1 MSQEKRRGLRR
12 DALLATLLSAFIAGL
27 WCSVTGRTS
36 AEGWTTPLGYHSDGW
51 FVLGLLKAA
60 RDGHVAS
67 LLSITVPELNAPF
80 GASWN
85 DFLRQHKI
93 QLVLAGGLAR
103 VLGLFAAANL
113 CVLLAHVLAGLSF
126 YGVARSFRARRE
138 WALCGAC
145 AFAFT
150 PFLFYRSLGHLTLS
164 HYWPI
169 PLAILVTSWAFGRR
183 GVPVNGRRF
192 WLGAV
197 IAVVAG
203 LHNIYY
209 ARLFAELLVLASLA
223 QLLRGR
229 RRLAPGPLLLLAALL
244 LALLGDNA
252 NMLAHRWAEGPGLAS
267 LLRPYGNLERYALK
281 PIELFLPAPGSG
293 LLPWPG
299 LSQAYAEGA
308 LYRGEMGSAYLG
320 LAGIAGLAAM
330 AFSAFRGWLRRRRG
344 FLPSALV
351 AVAWILADSVVGGL
365 NGLWGTA
372 GFVWF
377 RATNR
382 HSIWILALVLLW
394 SVTRLSRVRWTR
406 QRAASILAAA
416 LVGALALADQC
427 PPWTPTAEISAVR
440 STMASD
446 RTFVQSLEGAL
457 PSDAMLFVLPVLDFP
472 EGPRVLRA
480 TDYEPLRLYLF
491 SSRLRLSYGGDKGRP
506 REEWQ
511 RRVEELP
518 PEAMAAALESRG
530 FDGLIL
536 NRKAYEDG
544 GEGLRQALASGGRR
558 EGWQS
563 PDRDFLFLRLLPA
576 QVQ

>member
-1 MSQEKRRGLRR
+1 
-12 DALLATLLSAFIAGL
+12 
-27 WCSVTGRTS
+27 V
-36 AEGWTTPLGYHSDGW
+36 
-51 FVLGLLKAA
+51 
-60 RDGHVAS
+60 
-67 LLSITVPELNAPF
+67 VPELNAPF

-103 VLGLFAAANL
+103 ATGLFAAANL

-126 YGVARSFRARRE
+126 YGVARYFRARRE

-169 PLAILVTSWAFGRR
+169 PLAILVTSWGLGRR
-183 GVPVNGRRF
+183 GVPLNGRRF
-192 WLGAV
+192 WFGVL
-197 IAVVAG
+197 IAVLAGVHNLYYAG
-203 LHNIYY
+203 L
-209 ARLFAELLVLASLA
+209 FAQFLVLASLA

-229 RRLAPGPLLLLAALL
+229 SRLALGPLLLLAALL
-244 LALLGDNA
+244 LAVLGDNA
-252 NMLAHRWAEGPGLAS
+252 HMLAHRWTQGPGLAS

-281 PIELFLPAPGSG
+281 PIELFLPAPGRG
-293 LLPWPG
+293 LVPWRC
-299 LSQAYAEGA
+299 LAEAYAEGA

-320 LAGIAGLAAM
+320 LGGIAGLAAM
-330 AFSAFRGWLRRRRG
+330 AFSAFRGWLRRKPG

-382 HSIWILALVLLW
+382 YSIWILALVLLW
-394 SVTRLSRVRWTR
+394 SVTRVSRASWTR
-406 QRAASILAAA
+406 RRVASILAAA

-427 PPWTPTAEISAVR
+427 PPWTPTAEIAAVR

-457 PSDAMLFVLPVLDFP
+457 PGDAMLFVLPVLDFP

-511 RRVEELP
+511 RHVEALP

-530 FDGLIL
+530 FAGLVL
-536 NRKAYEDG
+536 NRKAYEDE
-544 GEGLRQALASGGRR
+544 GEGLRAALASRGR
-558 EGWQS
+558 GDAWQS
-563 PDRDFLFLRLLPA
+563 PDRDFLFIRLLPA
-576 QVQ
+576 PAREVLPP